1 VGRTL
6 AAAVAVLALVVVPQA
21 LAKQPT
27 ATTGGATS
35 VGATTA
41 VVTGKVDPGGEATS
55 WYVEYGATTS
65 YGSRTDTRSAG
76 NGTGQV
82 DVTEQL
88 RSLTTG
94 VTYHYRLVATNTSG
108 TSRGADAT
116 FQTRSAPA
124 VVTANA
130 WALGPSSATVGGSV
144 DPNGRSTGWWI
155 EYGTS
160 TGYGSR
166 TDTGSAG
173 SATEPVSV
181 SLRLNGLRAGVTY
194 HFRLVAANDLG
205 TTRGADRSFRTD
217 RGPSVAT
224 GGADTITVST
234 ARVTGSVN
242 PNGRGT
248 AAWFEFGTSTSLGS
262 RTGDLNAGFGTRSTP
277 IEAQLAGLQP
287 GTRYYYRLL
296 ARSDAATTAGN
307 TRSFTT
313 SAGPLATTGQ
323 PQVTGVNVVLTGS
336 VDPVGRSTNWWF
348 ELGTT
353 TSYGTSTVVRSAGSG
368 RGAVAVS
375 ETLAG
380 LTPGTEY
387 HARLVARSSAGTTR
401 GADVVFRT
409 AGVPTIG
416 RASASRISLGRARIG
431 VDVTTNGLAARVWVE
446 LTRRGVLVSRSATV
460 VAAAASASPSRVDI
474 GLAGLRP
481 GTRYGFR
488 VVAENGAG
496 TATGVTATFGT
507 ASRPRDERGRALR
520 CTIVGT
526 NGPDRLVGTRG
537 RDVICGLG
545 GGDVLVGRGGD
556 DVLAGGPGADYLVP
570 GNGRDRVLGG
580 AGNDFVVARGGG
592 VDLVFGGPGRDRA
605 RVDRRRDFT
614 QSVVLQ
620 G

>member
-1 VGRTL
+1 MGRTL

-55 WYVEYGATTS
+55 WYVEYGVTTS

-94 VTYHYRLVATNTSG
+94 VTYHYRLVATNVSG

-336 VDPVGRSTNWWF
+336 VDPVGRPTNWWF

-353 TSYGTSTVVRSAGSG
+353 TSYGTSTVVQSASSG
-368 RGAVAVS
+368 LGCTSTVAVKLHVSSS
-375 ETLAG
+375 EAGRSYSYWGCAIGWMRELAAAFQNQPPIWLSTASVNSRSSPRRARSTCVGTLPG
-380 LTPGTEY
+380 RKPGT
-387 HARLVARSSAGTTR
+387 LTLPARSEVACSTAWRMSSRGTSTLR
-401 GADVVFRT
+401 RT
-409 AGVPTIG
+409 LLP
-416 RASASRISLGRARIG
+416 ASSS
-431 VDVTTNGLAARVWVE
+431 TW
-446 LTRRGVLVSRSATV
+446 
-460 VAAAASASPSRVDI
+460 
-474 GLAGLRP
+474 
-481 GTRYGFR
+481 
-488 VVAENGAG
+488 
-496 TATGVTATFGT
+496 TAT
-507 ASRPRDERGRALR
+507 RPFKQTGFACRQ
-520 CTIVGT
+520 
-526 NGPDRLVGTRG
+526 
-537 RDVICGLG
+537 
-545 GGDVLVGRGGD
+545 
-556 DVLAGGPGADYLVP
+556 
-570 GNGRDRVLGG
+570 
-580 AGNDFVVARGGG
+580 
-592 VDLVFGGPGRDRA
+592 RA
-605 RVDRRRDFT
+605 RVGHAPLRP
-614 QSVVLQ
+614 LPPW
-620 G
+620 